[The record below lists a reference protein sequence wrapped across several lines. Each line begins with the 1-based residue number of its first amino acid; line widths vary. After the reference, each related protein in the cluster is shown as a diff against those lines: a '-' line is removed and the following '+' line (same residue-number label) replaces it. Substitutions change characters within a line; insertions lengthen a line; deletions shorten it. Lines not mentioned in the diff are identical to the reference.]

1 MIGTFAILS
10 FRMIPS
16 FTRITVSFQQ
26 FSFYRKSAEIIFN
39 ELEKEVSKRNENS
52 SFNKE
57 SNIIFDSKV
66 TFNKIIYQYQKSE
79 FILSVPHFEILKNN
93 YIGIKGKSG
102 SGKTTFIN
110 LLSGLVS
117 PSEGKI
123 EIDGIELNKSNKNNW
138 YKKLVFFLKK

>member
-52 SFNKE
+52 SFNK
-57 SNIIFDSKV
+57 NQI
-66 TFNKIIYQYQKSE
+66 
-79 FILSVPHFEILKNN
+79 
-93 YIGIKGKSG
+93 
-102 SGKTTFIN
+102 
-110 LLSGLVS
+110 
-117 PSEGKI
+117 
-123 EIDGIELNKSNKNNW
+123 
-138 YKKLVFFLKK
+138 